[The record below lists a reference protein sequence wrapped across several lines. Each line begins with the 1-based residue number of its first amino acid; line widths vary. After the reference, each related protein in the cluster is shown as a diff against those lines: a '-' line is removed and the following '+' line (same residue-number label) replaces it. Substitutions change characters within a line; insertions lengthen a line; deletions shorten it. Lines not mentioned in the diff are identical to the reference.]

1 MNELSAAVTDT
12 SGGWLATA
20 QVDDQPDR
28 RTFTS
33 ASGTRQRKQT
43 EPSLSI
49 ERNHG
54 RERSGGLVAIGAEV
68 ERGLCRQPRLVVGRR
83 HEVGVRS
90 VKASSR

>member
-33 ASGTRQRKQT
+33 ASGTRQRKRT

-49 ERNHG
+49 ERNLG
-54 RERSGGLVAIGAEV
+54 ASDQAGSSRSGPKSSA
-68 ERGLCRQPRLVVGRR
+68 
-83 HEVGVRS
+83 
-90 VKASSR
+90 ASAASRALSSADGMK